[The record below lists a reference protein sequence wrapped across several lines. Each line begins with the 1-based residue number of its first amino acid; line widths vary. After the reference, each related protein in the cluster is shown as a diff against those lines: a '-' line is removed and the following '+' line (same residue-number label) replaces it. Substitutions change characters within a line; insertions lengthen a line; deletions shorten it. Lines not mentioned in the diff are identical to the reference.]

1 MKRDVNK
8 RSSARHDSKPFNSH
22 LLQSWLKINL
32 LTFLLVVCVSVLL
45 IVDQSISMVG
55 SVFLGCG
62 DLSKE
67 GDHVGFG
74 GR

>member
-8 RSSARHDSKPFNSH
+8 RSSARHDSQPFNSH

-45 IVDQSISMVG
+45 FDQSISMVG

-67 GDHVGFG
+67 GDHVGVG